1 MHQDTLKILRD
12 LIDWVNQLKI
22 DRYGHRRLGGLEQ
35 EEYLHLLNT
44 VDAANRHLVAL
55 QRALEDEK
63 KTVF

>member
-1 MHQDTLKILRD
+1 MHSETLKILRD
-12 LIDWVNQLKI
+12 LIDWINQLKAE
-22 DRYGHRRLGGLEQ
+22 RYGHRRLGGLEQ

-44 VDAANRHLVAL
+44 VDAANRHLVIL